1 MILTTLVANATA
13 PIYLLYI
20 GLGILAAAGA
30 IGGGFAYFR
39 GGLAKA
45 TVDLLQTANTELRAE
60 AADSML
66 KITALQAAIHQ
77 LEIEVKTLT
86 GVVAQTKTFEQLSS
100 AAEVRQTTIERQLN
114 LILAHQNG
122 GTRA

>member
-13 PIYLLYI
+13 PLYLLYI

-60 AADSML
+60 VQELKEARTKQESAIKSLETEVAALL
-66 KITALQAAIHQ
+66 KA
-77 LEIEVKTLT
+77 
-86 GVVAQTKTFEQLSS
+86 VAQTQTFTKLNE
-100 AAEVRQTTIERQLN
+100 AAEHRQTTIERQLN
-114 LILAHQNG
+114 LILANQAG
-122 GTRA
+122 GARA